1 MGEGGCRAKSMV
13 RSTVVWLFSAMSQF
27 LKFAF
32 FMAVLM
38 FFRDKNYFWIIKSEN
53 KKYYKSA

>member
-1 MGEGGCRAKSMV
+1 MGEG
-13 RSTVVWLFSAMSQF
+13 TVVWLFSAMSQF